1 MKLMTDDRRPRR
13 RRGGYRNRH
22 RRTANKEPVPID
34 PEALAMEAEH
44 RSELEIPQALI
55 SQDALRVVES
65 LEHAGHLAYVVG
77 GCVRDLALGRS
88 PKDFD
93 VATSARPEQ
102 VRRLFRNARIIGR
115 RFRLV
120 HVRFGQDRLIEVATF
135 RRSPD
140 PDVEGDLLVA
150 ADNVFGDPKEDA
162 LRRDFTVNGL
172 FYTPRDGGRVIDY
185 VGGCKDLEAKL
196 LRSIGDADVRCQ
208 EDPVRMIRA
217 IRFAAKH
224 RLKLSPDLRKAINK
238 HSETIHR
245 CAGARLWEELLKVL
259 RSGASKQAFAL
270 AQRTGFLTAFLPD
283 YAAVYGERK
292 SACER
297 PLAGL
302 DRIVK
307 ERGAP
312 PSDHV
317 LVSALILPMLQAQR
331 PRAQAEKILSQWN
344 EVFRIPNR
352 LREQVVF
359 SLLAVRGMVPEG
371 PWVDP
376 DSFSR
381 RALFAPAVEV
391 LQVLVAGQGEG
402 QGLLKYWDHR
412 RQPHPDE
419 EDEAE

>member
-1 MKLMTDDRRPRR
+1 MAEDRRPRR
-13 RRGGYRNRH
+13 RRGGHRNRY
-22 RRTANKEPVPID
+22 RGRAGKEAVPVD
-34 PEALAMEAEH
+34 PEALALEAEH
-44 RSELEIPQALI
+44 RSDLEIPQALI

-140 PDVEGDLLVA
+140 QEADGDLLVE
-150 ADNVFGDPKEDA
+150 ADNVFGDPREDA

-185 VGGCKDLEAKL
+185 VGGCKDLEARL

-224 RLKLSPDLRKAINK
+224 GLKLTPALRKAINK
-238 HSETIHR
+238 NSAAIHR
-245 CAGARLWEELLKVL
+245 CAGARLWEELLKVM
-259 RSGASKQAFAL
+259 RSGAAKPAL
-270 AQRTGFLTAFLPD
+270 ALADRTGFLAAFLPD
-283 YAAVYGERK
+283 YAAVYSERQ
-292 SACER
+292 ADCEVA
-297 PLAGL
+297 LGGL
-302 DRIVK
+302 DNLVR
-307 ERGAP
+307 ERGTP

-317 LVSALILPMLQAQR
+317 LVAALLVPMLDAHR
-331 PRAQAEKILSQWN
+331 PRRQAEEILSQWN
-344 EVFRIPNR
+344 EIFRIPNR
-352 LREQVVF
+352 LRERVVF
-359 SLLAVRGMVPEG
+359 SLLAVRGMVPDG
-371 PWVDP
+371 PWVEAD
-376 DSFSR
+376 DLSR
-381 RALFAPAVEV
+381 RSLFAPAMDLLE
-391 LQVLVAGQGEG
+391 LLVAGQGRG
-402 QGLLKYWDHR
+402 ARLLKYWEHR
-412 RQPHPDE
+412 RQPPIDE
-419 EDEAE
+419 ENGSQ